1 MKVSRVDISPTM
13 QSTCM
18 QLETIKN
25 QIGDEV
31 SHLNE
36 TELVSAIT
44 ILHQGSNQLAR
55 EINQSVEI
63 APVDATLKKK
73 LFNLIQ
79 TIQHSAAFSQALGPH
94 QVELMGVFRRIE
106 TSIEKAEQKVT
117 KVDTDPLRRQ

>member
-1 MKVSRVDISPTM
+1 MKISRIDISPTV

-18 QLETIKN
+18 QLENIKK

-31 SHLNE
+31 SNLNE
-36 TELVSAIT
+36 NELISAIT
-44 ILHQGSNQLAR
+44 ILQQGSNQLAR

-63 APVDATLKKK
+63 APLDGKLKTS

-79 TIQHSAAFSQALGPH
+79 AIQHSPIFSQALGPH

-106 TSIEKAEQKVT
+106 TCIRKAEQKVT
-117 KVDTDPLRRQ
+117 KVDSDPLSRH